1 MLFIVQVANCYKV
14 KNMTRIYLTRHG
26 ETEWNLRKIMQGW
39 QNSDLTDLGRQQAK
53 WLGNRLSK
61 IEFEAVYSSPLNR
74 AVETA
79 KIIKKDSFEDI
90 IIKDHLKEMGFG
102 PWEGKT
108 SVEIEKDY
116 KEAYSNFWEKPH
128 LYAGEACESYYDVR
142 DRVMPIVNEI
152 IERHDDNVL
161 IVTHTVI
168 IKIIMAYFD
177 ARKMEDLW
185 DPPFM
190 HQTSLNI
197 IEIENN
203 QPKIILH
210 GDTSHYRE

>member
-1 MLFIVQVANCYKV
+1 
-14 KNMTRIYLTRHG
+14 MTRIYLTRHG

-39 QNSDLTDLGRQQAK
+39 QDSDLTDLGRKQAK

-61 IEFEAVYSSPLNR
+61 IDFEAVYSSPLNR
-74 AVETA
+74 ALETA
-79 KIIKKDSFEDI
+79 KIIKKDDFEEI
-90 IIKDHLKEMGFG
+90 IIKENLKEMGFG
-102 PWEGKT
+102 PLEGKT
-108 SVEIEKDY
+108 SVEIKKKYKD
-116 KEAYSNFWEKPH
+116 AYNNFWEKPH
-128 LYAGEACESYYDVR
+128 MYRGEVCESYFDVR
-142 DRVMPIVNEI
+142 DRVLPLMKDI
-152 IERHDDNVL
+152 IEKHDNNVL

-177 ARKMEDLW
+177 ARKMKNLW

-190 HQTSLNI
+190 HQTSLNL

>member
-1 MLFIVQVANCYKV
+1 
-14 KNMTRIYLTRHG
+14 MTRIYLTRHG

-39 QNSDLTDLGRQQAK
+39 QDSDLTDLGRQQAK

-74 AVETA
+74 ALETA
-79 KIIKKDSFEDI
+79 KIIKKDGFEDI
-90 IIKDHLKEMGFG
+90 IIKDYLKEMGFG

-108 SVEIEKDY
+108 SVEIKKDY
-116 KEAYSNFWEKPH
+116 NEAYSNFWEKPH
-128 LYAGEACESYYDVR
+128 LYSGEVCESYYDVR
-142 DRVMPIVNEI
+142 DRVMLLMKEI

-161 IVTHTVI
+161 IVTHTVV

-210 GDTSHYRE
+210 GDTSHYEE

>member
-1 MLFIVQVANCYKV
+1 MI
-14 KNMTRIYLTRHG
+14 RIYLTRHG
-26 ETEWNLRKIMQGW
+26 ETEWNLKKIMQGW
-39 QNSDLTDLGRQQAK
+39 QDSDLTDLGKEQAK
-53 WLGNRLSK
+53 WLSERLSK

-74 AVETA
+74 ALETA
-79 KIIKKDSFEDI
+79 KIIKKDAFEEI

-108 SVEIEKDY
+108 SVEIQRDF
-116 KEAYSNFWEKPH
+116 KEAYNNFWEKPH
-128 LYAGEACESYYDVR
+128 LYSGDLCESYYDVKN
-142 DRVMPIVNEI
+142 RVIPLVKDI
-152 IERHDDNVL
+152 IERHDKNVL
-161 IVTHTVI
+161 IVTHTVV

-185 DPPFM
+185 EPPFM
-190 HQTSLNI
+190 HQTSLNL

-210 GDTSHYRE
+210 GDTSHYKE